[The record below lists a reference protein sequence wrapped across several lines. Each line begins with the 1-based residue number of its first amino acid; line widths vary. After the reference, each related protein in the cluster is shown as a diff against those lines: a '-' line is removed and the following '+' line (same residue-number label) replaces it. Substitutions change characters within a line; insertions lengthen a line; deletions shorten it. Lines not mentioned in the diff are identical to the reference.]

1 MSAHLVDDYGEDPI
15 SLIERQTYT
24 LFVMV
29 NDMERPVLKIVRE
42 DAPYYP
48 RGFTITAYVSQDAYV
63 DRWYHMGEHSNTSGS
78 SYKWLKN

>member
-1 MSAHLVDDYGEDPI
+1 
-15 SLIERQTYT
+15 
-24 LFVMV
+24 MV

-63 DRWYHMGEHSNTSGS
+63 DRWYHMREHFNTSGS
-78 SYKWLKN
+78 SRKWLKN